1 VTDETRMDEVFAK
14 AQDLAGSAGAAG
26 RPPRRMKVQ
35 SGDVVVEMEW
45 PEGET
50 PPPAP
55 VSAPAEPG
63 EAGEAAPPAAEAGRT
78 QICAPLVGTFY
89 HAPEPGEP
97 PFVKP
102 GDVVEPGQQ
111 VGIVEAMKL
120 MNPIEAEE
128 GGRVAEVL
136 VPNETAVEYGQPLIA
151 LDPLD

>member
-1 VTDETRMDEVFAK
+1 MDEVFEK
-14 AQDLAGSAGAAG
+14 ARDLAGASGAAG

-45 PEGET
+45 PEGEA
-50 PPPAP
+50 PAPAP
-55 VSAPAEPG
+55 VSAPAEP
-63 EAGEAAPPAAEAGRT
+63 AAEPDRP

-89 HAPEPGEP
+89 HAAEPGEP

-102 GDVVEPGQQ
+102 GDVVEPGEQ
-111 VGIVEAMKL
+111 VGILEAMKL
-120 MNPIEAEE
+120 MNPIEAEH

>member
-1 VTDETRMDEVFAK
+1 MTDETRMDEVFEK
-14 AQDLAGSAGAAG
+14 ARDLADAAGAAG

-45 PEGET
+45 PEGEA
-50 PPPAP
+50 PAP
-55 VSAPAEPG
+55 APAAAEPD
-63 EAGEAAPPAAEAGRT
+63 PPAAEPDRP

-89 HAPEPGEP
+89 QAAEPGEP

-111 VGIVEAMKL
+111 VGILEAMKL
-120 MNPIEAEE
+120 MNPIEAQI

>member
-1 VTDETRMDEVFAK
+1 VTDETRMDEVFEK
-14 AQDLAGSAGAAG
+14 ARDLAGAAG

-35 SGDVVVEMEW
+35 SGDTVVEMEW
-45 PEGET
+45 PEGEA
-50 PPPAP
+50 PAP
-55 VSAPAEPG
+55 ALA
-63 EAGEAAPPAAEAGRT
+63 EAAPPAAEPDRP

-89 HAPEPGEP
+89 HAAEPGEP

-111 VGIVEAMKL
+111 VGILEAMKL
-120 MNPIEAEE
+120 MNPIEAEH